1 MEKSLARPAGD
12 VEKIVHTYGN
22 MLFRL
27 CLITLGNASDAE
39 DVIQETMITY
49 MQKKPEFIDAE
60 HERAWLITV
69 ADNKCKDLLRFRTR
83 HPMID
88 LEQIQEFAA
97 EETDSGILEALMT
110 LPEKFRMVLIL
121 YYVEEYRIEE
131 IARMIGKTP
140 SAVKMRL
147 QKGRKL
153 LGKTT
158 AVAASLALCLCI
170 TGVTVLAA
178 SGHLKG
184 FFRDIK
190 DWRGAVIGT
199 AYEQA
204 TEELEV
210 SILDSAEELT
220 VLVTMVKPSVAPYFT
235 FQELGIE
242 NYEIQDAS
250 GNVVLKGEPT
260 TMAKVADGQAIVS
273 VPANEIGCGTY
284 KLVISAFV
292 GGAKAEQP
300 LVMKGT
306 WEVEFNR

>member
-1 MEKSLARPAGD
+1 MEILHLSTKVKEIEMPDEMQERIIRRCYQISNCETENHIMKKKS
-12 VEKIVHTYGN
+12 
-22 MLFRL
+22 
-27 CLITLGNASDAE
+27 NA
-39 DVIQETMITY
+39 
-49 MQKKPEFIDAE
+49 F
-60 HERAWLITV
+60 
-69 ADNKCKDLLRFRTR
+69 
-83 HPMID
+83 
-88 LEQIQEFAA
+88 
-97 EETDSGILEALMT
+97 
-110 LPEKFRMVLIL
+110 
-121 YYVEEYRIEE
+121 
-131 IARMIGKTP
+131 
-140 SAVKMRL
+140 
-147 QKGRKL
+147 

-178 SGHLKG
+178 SGYLKG

-273 VPANEIGCGTY
+273 VPANEIGSGTY

-300 LVMKGT
+300 LVMNGT